1 MNVRFLQNHIIW
13 ISCAVVIMAGAVFFS
28 YLVGRDMAQRYAPLV
43 DAAMEIKLE
52 TTTAHLLLDETL
64 SGERIAK
71 LTDIIRHI
79 DQATWYA
86 QAILNGGNNQE
97 GTFMLLEEPELRGL
111 IEISIQKISLFRSLT
126 EERWG
131 KGRLFITKDTNHIT
145 FHNTFDDLIIS
156 VDQIETALQDA
167 MQSRMQKF
175 TTIQLLLIVVVLVLG
190 VIVGVLFQQNK
201 KRLQNAREDAEL
213 ANKAKSAFLAS
224 VSHDLRTP
232 LNAIMGFSELMET
245 QVYGALGDPHY
256 IEYASDIRDSG
267 EMLLTLIDDILD
279 LSRIEAGKYILIEEN
294 MDIED
299 TIKASV
305 KMLHSQADN
314 KNIGLSDHIAPQL
327 PHLHG
332 DQKSVLRI
340 LNNLISNAIK
350 FTPEGGKIVVQAML
364 NNDHRL
370 KLQVKDTG
378 IGVKKEDIAK
388 ALAPYE
394 QIVCKDFDPHA
405 GTGLGLF
412 LCCSLVDLHGGE
424 MTFESE
430 LGKGTTI
437 SVIFPPERVIPR
449 TINI

>member
-1 MNVRFLQNHIIW
+1 MNARFLQNHIIW
-13 ISCAVVIMAGAVFFS
+13 IFCAVVVMAGAVFFS
-28 YLVGRDMAQRYAPLV
+28 FLVGRDMAQRYAPLV

-52 TTTAHLLLDETL
+52 TTTAHLLLDESL
-64 SGERIAK
+64 SGERLAK
-71 LTDIIRHI
+71 LSDIIRHI

-86 QAILNGGNNQE
+86 QVMLNGGNNQE
-97 GTFMLLEEPELRGL
+97 GTFLLLEEPELRGL
-111 IEISIQKISLFRSLT
+111 VEKIIQKISLFRSLA

-131 KGRLFITKDTNHIT
+131 KGIEFTTTDINHIAFHYT
-145 FHNTFDDLIIS
+145 FEDLITT
-156 VDQIETALQDA
+156 VDQIETVLQHT

-175 TTIQLLLIVVVLVLG
+175 TILQLLLVIVVLVLG
-190 VIVGVLFQQNK
+190 AITGVLFQQNK
-201 KRLQNAREDAEL
+201 KKLQDARSEAEL

-224 VSHDLRTP
+224 ISHDLRTP
-232 LNAIMGFSELMET
+232 LNAIMGFSELMKSEMF
-245 QVYGALGDPHY
+245 GALGDPHY
-256 IEYASDIRDSG
+256 VEYASDIRDSG
-267 EMLLTLIDDILD
+267 EVLLTLIDDILD
-279 LSRIEAGKYILIEEN
+279 LSRIEAGKYILIEETV
-294 MDIED
+294 DLED

-305 KMLHSQADN
+305 KMLHGQADH
-314 KNIGLSDHIAPQL
+314 KNIDLFDHVAPQL

-350 FTPEGGKIVVQAML
+350 FTPEGGEIVVQAML
-364 NNDHRL
+364 SNDHRL

-424 MTFESE
+424 ITFDSE
-430 LGKGTTI
+430 LGEGTTI
-437 SVIFPPERVIPR
+437 SILFPAERIIPR
-449 TINI
+449 AINA